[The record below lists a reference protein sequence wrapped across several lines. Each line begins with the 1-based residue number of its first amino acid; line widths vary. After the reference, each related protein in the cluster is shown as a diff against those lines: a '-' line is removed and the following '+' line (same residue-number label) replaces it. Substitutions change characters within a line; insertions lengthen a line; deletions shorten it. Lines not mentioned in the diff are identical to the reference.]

1 MNIKLLRALALVLF
15 FTFIP
20 RLPASAVENFEGKKV
35 TEVKIVG
42 NKRINEST
50 IIYYI
55 HSKVGEFFSYK
66 TVREDIQRI
75 YDLGHFE
82 NVKVDAEAYKDGAR
96 ISYILD
102 EIPAIRN
109 FSFLGNKEVKESE
122 FLEKITITKGA
133 TYNKTLIT
141 TAVEKIKEIY
151 QDKGY
156 CLTTVEPKTKIIQA
170 DNQVDV
176 TFQIKE
182 GKKFGI
188 EKIRFTGNKA
198 FKDSEILKNIETKEK
213 GWLSWLTRSGIY
225 KKEGLKTDLM
235 RIEMFYRDHG
245 YLKAAIGEPVVDI
258 REKEEKIYITIP
270 IEEGPQYK
278 ISKISFAGDD
288 TFTEA
293 ELRKK
298 LSAKE
303 GEIFSLS
310 KLREDI
316 GVLSQMYST
325 KGFAYAD
332 IIPQRELND
341 QEKTV
346 SMVIQIDKG
355 EKTYIGKIT
364 IKGNASSRDKVIRR
378 EFRLAEGELF
388 DSEKLQRTKQRIM
401 NTGFFED
408 VKITTKKG
416 DDDKLVDIDVDVK
429 ERPTGS
435 ISAGVGYSS
444 YEKTL
449 FNASIAQ
456 NNFLGYGQ
464 RLSFE
469 SEFSSIRQNFLL
481 NFTEPYLFD
490 REIQG
495 GVDLYKR
502 KLDYYNYSS
511 DALGGGLNLG
521 KAYGEY
527 IKTGMGYQFEEMKI
541 SKIKPENE
549 TNWFYNRDDITS
561 RVTPY
566 FMWDSRD
573 DYFNP
578 TKGSRAVTRGELAGG
593 PLGGLNFYKLT
604 LEGTYYHPLFLG
616 LIGMVHGKAGYSN
629 GYGGD
634 SLPNYERF
642 YMGGSNDLRGFSFDE
657 VGPMD
662 NSNYSMGGNKS
673 LLFNAEV
680 QYQLFKN
687 FRALV
692 FYDRGNVYG
701 SGTSN
706 PDSLYKTSENYSLTD
721 MRHSV
726 GVGVRFFSPVGPIGL
741 AYGWK
746 LDKKCP
752 PAGMG
757 TKECERAGDFHFTMG
772 GAF

>member
-1 MNIKLLRALALVLF
+1 MNIKSLRALALVLF
-15 FTFIP
+15 FAFIFS
-20 RLPASAVENFEGKKV
+20 LPALASEDFEGKNI
-35 TEVKIVG
+35 TEVKVMG

-50 IIYYI
+50 IFYYI
-55 HSKVGEFFSYK
+55 HSKVGEVCSYK
-66 TVREDIQRI
+66 TIREDIQRI

-82 NVKVDAEAYKDGAR
+82 NVKVDAEDIKAGVR
-96 ISYILD
+96 ITFILD

-109 FSFLGNKEVKESE
+109 FSFVGNKEIKESE
-122 FLEKITITKGA
+122 FLEKITISKGA
-133 TYNKTLIT
+133 TYNKTLIL
-141 TAVEKIKEIY
+141 TAVEKIKGIY

-156 CLTTVEPKTKIIQA
+156 CLTEVNPKTKIIQA
-170 DNQVDV
+170 ENQVDV
-176 TFQIKE
+176 VFQIKE

-188 EKIRFTGNKA
+188 EKISFSGNKA
-198 FKDSEILKNIETKEK
+198 FKDKEILKHIETKK
-213 GWLSWLTRSGIY
+213 SGWLSWLTRSGIY
-225 KKEGLKTDLM
+225 KKEGLKTDLL

-278 ISKISFAGDD
+278 VSKISFAGDD
-288 TFTEA
+288 TFTEK
-293 ELRKK
+293 ELRAK
-298 LSAKE
+298 LTTKE
-303 GEIFSLS
+303 GEVFNLS

-316 GVLSQMYST
+316 GFLSQMYST

-332 IIPQRELND
+332 IIPQRDLND
-341 QEKTV
+341 HEKTV

-364 IKGNASSRDKVIRR
+364 IKGNTSSRDKVIRR

-388 DSEKLQRTKQRIM
+388 DSEKLKRTKQRIM

-408 VKITTKKG
+408 VKITTRKG
-416 DDDKLVDIDVDVK
+416 EDDKLVNVDVDVK
-429 ERPTGS
+429 EKPTGS

-449 FNASIAQ
+449 FNTSVSQ

-464 RLSFE
+464 RVSFE
-469 SEFSSIRQNFLL
+469 AEFSAIRQNFLWS
-481 NFTEPYLFD
+481 FTEPYLFD
-490 REIQG
+490 REIQAG
-495 GVDLYKR
+495 MNVYNRG
-502 KLDYYNYSS
+502 LDYYNYSS
-511 DALGGGLNLG
+511 NAWGGGLNFG

-527 IKTGMGYQFEEMKI
+527 LKTGMGYQFEQMKI
-541 SKIKPENE
+541 SHIKPEDE
-549 TNWFYNRDDITS
+549 TTWFYNRDDFTS

-566 FMWDSRD
+566 VMWDSRD
-573 DYFNP
+573 DFFNP
-578 TKGSRAVTRGELAGG
+578 TRGIRSVARSELAGG

-604 LEGTYYHPLFLG
+604 LEGSYYHPLFLG
-616 LIGMVHGKAGYSN
+616 LIGMVHGKIGYSN

-634 SLPNYERF
+634 ELPSYERF
-642 YMGGSNDLRGFSFDE
+642 YLGGSNDLRGFSYDE

-662 NSNYSMGGNKS
+662 SNNYSMGGNKS
-673 LLFNAEV
+673 LLLNTEL
-680 QYQLFKN
+680 QYEIFKN

-701 SGTSN
+701 DGIDLS
-706 PDSLYKTSENYSLTD
+706 KTSRDYSLTN
-721 MRHSV
+721 MRQSA
-726 GVGVRFFSPVGPIGL
+726 GVGVRFFSPIGPIGL

-746 LDKKCP
+746 LDQRD
-752 PAGMG
+752 G
-757 TKECERAGDFHFTMG
+757 ERSGDFHFTMG